1 MFLTMSVR
9 SGGSVEY
16 KEYARSLKDVQD
28 ITPTL
33 KNPDG
38 NCFWDSAR
46 SAMKLI
52 QELLGLFLEFLLYD
66 HSRRSIRN
74 FYRNSFL

>member
-1 MFLTMSVR
+1 MSVR

-52 QELLGLFLEFLLYD
+52 QE
-66 HSRRSIRN
+66 
-74 FYRNSFL
+74 